1 MGIKGADSP
10 EPALPV
16 STVTITAITVN
27 FNDGS
32 WHPSQGDSGSGY
44 WNRTLDFYSNLK
56 KNKQSHCDSR
66 CGWAMSEL
74 FSFWKAS
81 TRLLS
86 TCDLI
91 FFLKKVFWAYRFLHY
106 QCAYGIRM
114 FPSMLLFCFGT
125 HDGTYL
131 KYIFRSGVLLCRA
144 PNVPLLQT
152 AYIFILSGLNP
163 FAARSQWQRS
173 SGFACTN
180 CFLMIWF

>member
-1 MGIKGADSP
+1 MVLDTHPKGTRVLDTEIGLWIFIQISRKINNLIATPD
-10 EPALPV
+10 V
-16 STVTITAITVN
+16 DGQWVN
-27 FNDGS
+27 YSVFDK
-32 WHPSQGDSGSGY
+32 HPQ
-44 WNRTLDFYSNLK
+44 DFCL
-56 KNKQSHCDSR
+56 HVI
-66 CGWAMSEL
+66 L
-74 FSFWKAS
+74 F
-81 TRLLS
+81 
-86 TCDLI
+86 

-106 QCAYGIRM
+106 QCAYGRRM